1 MTVATIKTVY
11 ILDGKEYKDINNINE
26 YLTNKLGR
34 HIDNMVNN
42 HKLPPKVA
50 LYAMDYLIKNKDDI
64 INILS
69 TKVECDKDHCLDG
82 ESYIN
87 ILSNEIEYDNKWGT

>member
-1 MTVATIKTVY
+1 MSNVLPVIEMPK
-11 ILDGKEYKDINNINE
+11 KEPEPEPEPDKKIPETGNMDLMDDIIE
-26 YLTNKLGR
+26 QSE
-34 HIDNMVNN
+34 D
-42 HKLPPKVA
+42 
-50 LYAMDYLIKNKDDI
+50 KDDI